1 MTTERHLERDLPS
14 ILDDLAVGLYPDYV
28 DDVLTITAH
37 RRQRP
42 AWTFPER
49 WLPMELVFRQ
59 QLSGPRFAW
68 RTAGLFVLLALALV
82 AGTVMLVG
90 ALPRVP
96 EPFGLARNGAI
107 SFEREGDIYVA
118 DEVGGVPRSV
128 IVGPDLDFL
137 PIFSLQG
144 TRLLFFRELPSKQ
157 PMLMLANAD
166 GSAVRELAGPFPA
179 FNSVDWAPDGSQI
192 AIGWEQRG
200 FPKITLVPTDGK
212 AATTLDLD
220 FPGMNPSWRPPNGN
234 QLLFRGQ
241 PKDGPR
247 TGLFLIGA
255 DGTDLR
261 RLELDPGPG
270 NQLFQFGGAAWSPDG
285 TQIAFNRDDQT
296 PTGIRYRIHMAEV
309 DLGGTVIVDRS
320 MEFDAGSQAEH
331 SHRWSP
337 DGEYLSFQI
346 WRDRQVHVAVAR
358 ADGTGPVV
366 LTGPAAPDDSG
377 MTYTWAPDGSTLL
390 ATYFANGDLWSLDA
404 AGGEARKLGAANDV
418 ATWQRT
424 AP

>member
-1 MTTERHLERDLPS
+1 M
-14 ILDDLAVGLYPDYV
+14 
-28 DDVLTITAH
+28 DVIS
-37 RRQRP
+37 RQP
-42 AWTFPER
+42 VVVP
-49 WLPMELVFRQ
+49 P
-59 QLSGPRFAW
+59 FAW
-68 RTAGLFVLLALALV
+68 RSLGLLVLLALAFV

-118 DEVGGVPRSV
+118 DEVGGEPRSV
-128 IVGPDLDFL
+128 IVGPDRDFL

-144 TRLLFFRELPSKQ
+144 TRLLFFREPTSKQ

-179 FNSVDWAPDGSQI
+179 LTGVDWSPDGSLI

-200 FPKITLVPTDGK
+200 FPKITLVPTDGT
-212 AATTLDLD
+212 AATTLQLD
-220 FPGMNPSWRPPNGN
+220 FPAMDPTWRPPNGD

-241 PKDGPR
+241 PKAGPR
-247 TGLFLIGA
+247 TALFLIGA

-261 RLELDPGPG
+261 RLELESGPG
-270 NQLFQFGGAAWSPDG
+270 SQGYDFRGAAWSPDG
-285 TQIAFNRDDQT
+285 ARIAFNRDDQT
-296 PTGIRYRIHMAEV
+296 PTGIHYRIHVADV
-309 DLGGTVIVDRS
+309 DASGTVIVDRA

-337 DGEYLSFQI
+337 DGRYLSFQI
-346 WRDRQVHVAVAR
+346 QKGRQLHVAVAR
-358 ADGTGPVV
+358 ADGTGPLI

-377 MTYTWAPDGSTLL
+377 MFYTWAPDGSTLL
-390 ATYFANGDLWSLDA
+390 ATYFANGDLWRLDA
-404 AGGEARKLGAANDV
+404 AGGEARKLGPASDV